1 MNAPRPFFLAYFC
14 FSAYHTPS
22 RILLL
27 VGKLALMA
35 KNAKRLSKTISVR
48 MQRKKREVFG
58 RWKKE

>member
-1 MNAPRPFFLAYFC
+1 
-14 FSAYHTPS
+14 
-22 RILLL
+22 
-27 VGKLALMA
+27 MA